1 MTRDSRAKRSCRAY
15 SDMLKPA
22 SRFGDKVRV
31 GKGCKRG
38 LAMRGQSAAANTTL
52 EVRASH
58 KYVYNRV
65 SGEAV
70 GRANGETAL
79 DQILSFRIISGN

>member
-1 MTRDSRAKRSCRAY
+1 MGIKLGSE
-15 SDMLKPA
+15 
-22 SRFGDKVRV
+22 RV
-31 GKGCKRG
+31 VSVVW
-38 LAMRGQSAAANTTL
+38 AMRGQSAAANTTL

-70 GRANGETAL
+70 GRANGEMAL